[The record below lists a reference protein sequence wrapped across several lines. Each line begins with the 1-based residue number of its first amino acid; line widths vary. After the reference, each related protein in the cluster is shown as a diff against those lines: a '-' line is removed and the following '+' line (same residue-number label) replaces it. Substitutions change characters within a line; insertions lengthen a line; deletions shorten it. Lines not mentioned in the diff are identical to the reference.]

1 MAGMEQDGKIQE
13 AQVVLTGAI
22 LFLNGTI
29 NCKVIEYKKGIYR
42 VHFFRKDNTLI
53 MPVQVNED
61 WITGS
66 DPGKSV
72 IHDRLKMLLINLERQ

>member
-1 MAGMEQDGKIQE
+1 MEQDGKIQE
-13 AQVVLTGAI
+13 AQEALTRSI
-22 LFLNGTI
+22 LFLNGTM

-42 VHFFRKDNTLI
+42 VQFFRKDNTLI

-66 DPGKSV
+66 DPAKSV
-72 IHDRLKMLLINLERQ
+72 IHDRLKMLLINLEKQ